1 MSGSDGTFE
10 TTETAS
16 MQAFET
22 CPRVPSGPLWHV
34 ALPAVIHT
42 ELTGTNSDLRCAL
55 IEDVFERDAPKQPV
69 VNAAHNDEREG
80 MEQRPCLTM

>member
-16 MQAFET
+16 MQAFEM

-34 ALPAVIHT
+34 ALPAVSHT

-55 IEDVFERDAPKQPV
+55 IEDAFERDAPKQPV
-69 VNAAHNDEREG
+69 VNAAQYDEREG
-80 MEQRPCLTM
+80 LEQRPCLTM